1 MGYLQSAVFAAE
13 WSFWKMFGS
22 YCVHSCHAYLPLC
35 AQGICIRMGGED
47 SMGTYK
53 RYMHVERLGT
63 EECEGLLDNERVFVT
78 VKVDGSNGLCLVG

>member
-1 MGYLQSAVFAAE
+1 
-13 WSFWKMFGS
+13 
-22 YCVHSCHAYLPLC
+22 
-35 AQGICIRMGGED
+35 
-47 SMGTYK
+47 MGTYK